1 MLVRPCHYVTDA
13 YCSPPGGRPGPIT
26 VSKNLVINDVCDI
39 FVRTIAWIFLLM
51 IPKFTR
57 SLTIDNHAKTIYQ
70 ASCGFIVHWNNY
82 SEWLEKLHAV
92 VGLEMRWLK
101 RSNSI
106 IQHIAWF
113 HLTLTVYHCSFCP
126 LHVLVVIN
134 LNLLNL

>member
-1 MLVRPCHYVTDA
+1 MSLCHRCLLQSPRGTSWA
-13 YCSPPGGRPGPIT
+13 HYCFKKFGYKWCMWYFRNNHCM
-26 VSKNLVINDVCDI
+26 NLFADDTKIYKV
-39 FVRTIAWIFLLM
+39 
-51 IPKFTR
+51 
-57 SLTIDNHAKTIYQ
+57 IDNWQ
-70 ASCGFIVHWNNY
+70 SCKGGLLSILGFIVHWNNY